1 MGMAVS
7 GGRRRG
13 GRGKTARMADI
24 NVTPMV
30 DVMLVLL
37 VIFMVTAPLMT
48 TGVPLDLPKGGSQV
62 LADANR
68 SLRISVDENG
78 VVYIG
83 TDPVSDVQ
91 QLVGRVVE
99 MRRAN
104 PELGVVISGD
114 KVATYGAVMGVMQV
128 LKDAGI
134 EKVGLETG
142 TGEPS
147 RKDAD
152 RKAKTKAKGKP

>member
-13 GRGKTARMADI
+13 GRGKTTRMADI

-48 TGVPLDLPKGGSQV
+48 TGIPLDLPKGGSQV
-62 LADANR
+62 LSEANR
-68 SLRISVDENG
+68 SLRISVAEDG
-78 VVYIG
+78 VVYLG
-83 TDPVSDVQ
+83 TDPVDVT

-114 KVATYGAVMGVMQV
+114 RVATYGAVMGVMQV

-142 TGEPS
+142 TGEAP
-147 RKDAD
+147 RKEPV
-152 RKAKTKAKGKP
+152 RKSKSKP

>member
-13 GRGKTARMADI
+13 GRRKTTRMADI

-48 TGVPLDLPKGGSQV
+48 TGIPLDLPKGGSQV
-62 LADANR
+62 LSDANR
-68 SLRISVDENG
+68 SLRISVSEDG
-78 VVYIG
+78 VVYLG
-83 TDPVSDVQ
+83 TDPVDVT

-142 TGEPS
+142 TGEAA
-147 RKDAD
+147 RKESA
-152 RKAKTKAKGKP
+152 RKPKSKP

>member
-1 MGMAVS
+1 MGMATAV
-7 GGRRRG
+7 RRRG
-13 GRGKTARMADI
+13 GGRRKTTRISDI

-48 TGVPLDLPKGGSQV
+48 TGIPLDLPKGGSQV
-62 LADANR
+62 LSEANR
-68 SLRISVDENG
+68 SLRISVAEDG
-78 VVYIG
+78 VVYLG
-83 TDPVSDVQ
+83 TDPVDVT

-104 PELGVVISGD
+104 PEIGVVISGD
-114 KVATYGAVMGVMQV
+114 QVASYGAVMGVMQE

-142 TGEPS
+142 TGEPTG
-147 RKDAD
+147 KDTSH
-152 RKAKTKAKGKP
+152 KNKKTKP

>member
-1 MGMAVS
+1 MSMATN

-13 GRGKTARMADI
+13 GRGKTARMSDI

-48 TGVPLDLPKGGSQV
+48 TGIPLDLPKASNDV
-62 LADANR
+62 LSDANR
-68 SLRISVDENG
+68 SLRISVSKDG
-78 VVYIG
+78 TVYLG
-83 TDPVSDVQ
+83 TDPVEVPT
-91 QLVGRVVE
+91 LVGRVVE
-99 MRRAN
+99 MRNNN
-104 PELGVVISGD
+104 PELAVVISGD
-114 KVATYGAVMGVMQV
+114 QVASYGAVMQVMGA

-142 TGEPS
+142 NSEPP
-147 RKDAD
+147 
-152 RKAKTKAKGKP
+152 KPARTRR